1 MINVYE
7 QMFNPTEFNYSSDHV
22 SKVLKDE
29 LQLEE
34 NSLQSSIFNSI
45 LQLDDE
51 IRWEMFTKIVMT
63 GGMSMTGNLCQRLGK
78 EIKMIT
84 PSKYNVN
91 IFNTADRKNASWV
104 GASVLCSIDA
114 FNKIV
119 LKKSEY
125 EEDSKV
131 FNLKCF

>member
-1 MINVYE
+1 
-7 QMFNPTEFNYSSDHV
+7 MFNPTEFNYSQNHV

-63 GGMSMTGNLCQRLGK
+63 GGMSMTHNLCQRLGK

-84 PSKYNVN
+84 PSK
-91 IFNTADRKNASWV
+91 
-104 GASVLCSIDA
+104 
-114 FNKIV
+114 
-119 LKKSEY
+119 
-125 EEDSKV
+125 
-131 FNLKCF
+131 

>member
-1 MINVYE
+1 
-7 QMFNPTEFNYSSDHV
+7 MFNPTEFNYSSEHV

-63 GGMSMTGNLCQRLGK
+63 GGMSMTNNLCQRLGK
-78 EIKMIT
+78 EIKIIT

-119 LKKSEY
+119 LKKQE
-125 EEDSKV
+125 
-131 FNLKCF
+131 